1 MAARGV
7 GRERRINESGI
18 QQTVVAFDVTLKMPT
33 SQQGTAAFCPPS
45 RLALPL
51 GSQGVRRDPAGEWP
65 RCGGFLLAG
74 PGQAQFSAFISHFPS
89 AQLSLERDGRARVLL
104 PTPARKYLHP
114 RECFEKGGLSNPA
127 PAILIGGGV
136 RFSFPTPAL
145 GERCHRVAHGG
156 ISLAYV
162 PRRKAKPWSFA
173 MATVLLNDDS
183 SGNTRSSSPG

>member
-114 RECFEKGGLSNPA
+114 RECFEKRGVFRTPLPRSLSA
-127 PAILIGGGV
+127 AGFV
-136 RFSFPTPAL
+136 SHFPPPAL
-145 GERCHRVAHGG
+145 GERRHRSIACRLIAVDRPAIFVVAVGQRPEPRHPHGG
-156 ISLAYV
+156 GGGPS
-162 PRRKAKPWSFA
+162 
-173 MATVLLNDDS
+173 
-183 SGNTRSSSPG
+183 